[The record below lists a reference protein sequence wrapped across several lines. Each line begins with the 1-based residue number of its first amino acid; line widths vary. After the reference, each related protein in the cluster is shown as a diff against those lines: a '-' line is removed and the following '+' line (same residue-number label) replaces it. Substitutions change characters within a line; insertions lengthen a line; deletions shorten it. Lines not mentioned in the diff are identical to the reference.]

1 MVSYKSLP
9 VSYFY
14 SFCMCATSLSVTTYN
29 YKPKKR
35 STPFTFYLYRVLC
48 MQGCETFNFQQPLNI
63 IYMYVKSLL
72 YLISL
77 PLLSLPLSPLPPP
90 LLQWGELSQRDCC
103 CQWNTAVQS
112 GWRGLCVWHGCL
124 HHLVS
129 IFLRSILSTGHLPR
143 LVCKHKHAMYMC
155 TCACTEQYILQ
166 ALLIPVHCH
175 VCYFPFKCTFSLSP
189 SLPPR
194 PPVPVRLLM
203 GANYSVPE

>member
-35 STPFTFYLYRVLC
+35 SAPFTFYLYRVLC

-77 PLLSLPLSPLPPP
+77 PLLSLPLSPLPSSSGGNFPR
-90 LLQWGELSQRDCC
+90 G
-103 CQWNTAVQS
+103 TAVVNETLQFS
-112 GWRGLCVWHGCL
+112 LGDGDYACDMAVFTMWCKSFFVQFSALDISPDL
-124 HHLVS
+124 FVS
-129 IFLRSILSTGHLPR
+129 TCMP
-143 LVCKHKHAMYMC
+143 C
-155 TCACTEQYILQ
+155 TCVHVHVQNSTLYKLV
-166 ALLIPVHCH
+166 PVHCH
-175 VCYFPFKCTFSLSP
+175 VCYFPFKCACTFSLLPVSLSP
-189 SLPPR
+189 SLPPDHQ
-194 PPVPVRLLM
+194 
-203 GANYSVPE
+203 SQ